1 MEPHS
6 NFHEVSP
13 IIEGDTAE
21 SVAGPSGSGEESQVL
36 EVADEDVWVEEAAYE
51 VSLARIALHFS
62 RLAPLLH
69 SKVIDHKH
77 PKNSQKRPKMRN
89 FYWLAMFKYI

>member
-36 EVADEDVWVEEAAYE
+36 EVADEDVWVEEAAWE
-51 VSLARIALHFS
+51 PSVMSEQDLFREFKRKIAQQLVQS
-62 RLAPLLH
+62 QLESSASYYYLL
-69 SKVIDHKH
+69 
-77 PKNSQKRPKMRN
+77 
-89 FYWLAMFKYI
+89 